1 MNEMQGKIIKGIAG
15 FYYVHVEAC
24 GIYECKAKGIFR
36 NKKIK
41 PLVGDNVLIDVIDE
55 DNKKGN
61 ISDILKRKNELIRPA
76 SANID
81 QAMVIFAVKAPEP
94 NYNLLDRFILMMDY
108 QDVPTVVVF
117 NKVDLVEEDKIDS
130 LRKVYEG
137 CGCKVIFI
145 SAYENKGIDVIMDT
159 LKNKTTI
166 LAGPSGVGKSSLT
179 NLILPDIQDAEEISK
194 TGDVS
199 RIGRG
204 RHTTRHSEIFNVEGG
219 TYICDTPGFTSLNLP
234 ELEKE
239 QVRFYFNEFNEYEGS
254 CRFNGCV
261 HINEPGCMVKAAV
274 DKGIISSRRYTSYV
288 EIFEEIKNQKKY

>member
-1 MNEMQGKIIKGIAG
+1 MQGKIIKGIAG
-15 FYYVHVEAC
+15 FYYVHIEAC

-61 ISDILKRKNELIRPA
+61 ISDILERKNELIRPA

-81 QAMVIFAVKAPEP
+81 QAMVIFAVKSPEP

-117 NKVDLVEEDKIDS
+117 NKTDLVEEKDIEE
-130 LRKVYEG
+130 LRKIYEK

-145 SAYENKGIDVIMDT
+145 SAYDNTCIDILMDT
-159 LKNKTTI
+159 LKDKTTI

-179 NLILPDIQDAEEISK
+179 NIILPDRKEEGEISK

-204 RHTTRHSEIFNVEGG
+204 RHTTRHSEIFNVTGS

-239 QVRFYFNEFNEYEGS
+239 QVRFYFNEFDEYAGT

-261 HINEPGCMVKAAV
+261 HINEPDCAVKMAV
-274 DKGIISSRRYTSYV
+274 EKGVISRRRYTSYV
-288 EIFEEIKNQKKY
+288 ELYEEIKNQKKY

>member
-1 MNEMQGKIIKGIAG
+1 MQGKIIKGIAG

-61 ISDILKRKNELIRPA
+61 ISDILERKNELIRPA

-81 QAMVIFAVKAPEP
+81 QAMVIFAVKSPEP

-108 QDVPTVVVF
+108 QNVPTVVVF
-117 NKVDLVEEDKIDS
+117 NKTDLVEEKDIQE
-130 LRKVYEG
+130 LRRIYEK

-145 SAYENKGIDVIMDT
+145 STYDNTGIDILIDT

-179 NLILPDIQDAEEISK
+179 NIILPDRKEEGEISK

-204 RHTTRHSEIFNVEGG
+204 RHTTRHSEIFNVTGS

-239 QVRFYFNEFNEYEGS
+239 QVRFYFNEFDEYEGT

-261 HINEPGCMVKAAV
+261 HINEPDCAVKMAV
-274 DKGIISSRRYTSYV
+274 EKGVISRRRYTSYV
-288 EIFEEIKNQKKY
+288 ELYEEIKNQKKY

>member
-1 MNEMQGKIIKGIAG
+1 MQVKIITGRAG
-15 FYYVHVEAC
+15 FYFVHVEAC

-61 ISDILKRKNELIRPA
+61 ISDILERKNELIRPA

-81 QAMVIFAVKAPEP
+81 QAMVIFAVKSPEP

-117 NKVDLVEEDKIDS
+117 NKTDLVEEKDIEE
-130 LRKVYEG
+130 LRKIYEK

-145 SAYENKGIDVIMDT
+145 SAYDNTGIDILIDT
-159 LKNKTTI
+159 LKDKTTI

-179 NLILPDIQDAEEISK
+179 NIILPDRKEEGEISK

-204 RHTTRHSEIFNVEGG
+204 RHTTRHSEIFNVTGS

-239 QVRFYFNEFNEYEGS
+239 QVRFYFNEFDEYEGT

-261 HINEPGCMVKAAV
+261 HINEPDCAVKMAV
-274 DKGIISSRRYTSYV
+274 EKGVISRRRYTSYV
-288 EIFEEIKNQKKY
+288 ELYEEIKNQKKS

>member
-1 MNEMQGKIIKGIAG
+1 MHI
-15 FYYVHVEAC
+15 EAC

-61 ISDILKRKNELIRPA
+61 ISDILERKNELIRPA

-81 QAMVIFAVKAPEP
+81 QAMVIFAVKSPEP

-117 NKVDLVEEDKIDS
+117 NKTDLVEEKDIEE
-130 LRKVYEG
+130 LRKIYEK

-145 SAYENKGIDVIMDT
+145 SAYDNTGIDILMDT
-159 LKNKTTI
+159 LKDKTTI

-179 NLILPDIQDAEEISK
+179 NIILPDRKEEGEISK

-204 RHTTRHSEIFNVEGG
+204 RHTTRHSEIFNVTGS

-239 QVRFYFNEFNEYEGS
+239 QVRFYFNEFDEYEGT

-261 HINEPGCMVKAAV
+261 HINEPDCAVKMAV
-274 DKGIISSRRYTSYV
+274 EKGVISRRRYTSYV
-288 EIFEEIKNQKKY
+288 ELYEEIKNQKKY

>member
-1 MNEMQGKIIKGIAG
+1 MQGKIIKGIAG
-15 FYYVHVEAC
+15 FYYVHVESR
-24 GIYECKAKGIFR
+24 GIYECKAKGVFR

-41 PLVGDNVLIDVIDE
+41 PLVGDNVLIDIIDE

-61 ISDILKRKNELIRPA
+61 ISDILERKNELIRPA

-81 QAMVIFAVKAPEP
+81 QAMVIFAVKSPEP

-117 NKVDLVEEDKIDS
+117 NKTDLVSEGDIEELKKI
-130 LRKVYEG
+130 YEK

-145 SAYENKGIDVIMDT
+145 STYDNKGITEVMDT
-159 LKNKTTI
+159 LKDKTTI

-179 NLILPDIQDAEEISK
+179 NLILPDRQEIEGEISK

-204 RHTTRHSEIFNVEGG
+204 RHTTRHSDIQCHRKHV
-219 TYICDTPGFTSLNLP
+219 Y
-234 ELEKE
+234 
-239 QVRFYFNEFNEYEGS
+239 
-254 CRFNGCV
+254 
-261 HINEPGCMVKAAV
+261 M
-274 DKGIISSRRYTSYV
+274 RYAGLHLA
-288 EIFEEIKNQKKY
+288 

>member
-1 MNEMQGKIIKGIAG
+1 MQGKIIKGIAG
-15 FYYVHVEAC
+15 FYYVHIEAC

-61 ISDILKRKNELIRPA
+61 ISDILERKNELIRPA

-81 QAMVIFAVKAPEP
+81 QAMVIFAVKSPEP

-108 QDVPTVVVF
+108 QDVPTVVF
-117 NKVDLVEEDKIDS
+117 NKTDLVEEKDIEE
-130 LRKVYEG
+130 LRKIYEK

-145 SAYENKGIDVIMDT
+145 SAYDNTGIDILMDT
-159 LKNKTTI
+159 LKDKTTI

-179 NLILPDIQDAEEISK
+179 NIILPDRKEEGEISK

-204 RHTTRHSEIFNVEGG
+204 RHTTRHSEIFNVTGS

-239 QVRFYFNEFNEYEGS
+239 QVRFYFNEFDEYEGT

-261 HINEPGCMVKAAV
+261 HINEPDCAVKMAV
-274 DKGIISSRRYTSYV
+274 EKGVISRRRYTSYV
-288 EIFEEIKNQKKY
+288 ELYEEIKNQKKY

>member
-1 MNEMQGKIIKGIAG
+1 MQGKIIKGIAG

-61 ISDILKRKNELIRPA
+61 ISDILERKNELIRPA

-81 QAMVIFAVKAPEP
+81 QAMVIFAVKSPEP

-117 NKVDLVEEDKIDS
+117 NKTDLVEEKDIEE
-130 LRKVYEG
+130 LRKIYEK

-145 SAYENKGIDVIMDT
+145 SAYDNTGIDILIDT
-159 LKNKTTI
+159 LKDKTTI

-179 NLILPDIQDAEEISK
+179 NIILPDRKEEGEISK

-204 RHTTRHSEIFNVEGG
+204 RHTTRHSEIFNVTG

-239 QVRFYFNEFNEYEGS
+239 QVRFYFNEFDEYEGT

-261 HINEPGCMVKAAV
+261 HINEPDCAVKMAV
-274 DKGIISSRRYTSYV
+274 EKGVISRRRYTSYV
-288 EIFEEIKNQKKY
+288 ELYEEIKNQKKY

>member
-1 MNEMQGKIIKGIAG
+1 MQGKIIKGIAG

-61 ISDILKRKNELIRPA
+61 ISDILERKNELIRPA

-81 QAMVIFAVKAPEP
+81 QAMVIFAVKSPEP

-117 NKVDLVEEDKIDS
+117 NKTDLVEEKDIEE
-130 LRKVYEG
+130 LRKIYEK
-137 CGCKVIFI
+137 CGCKVI
-145 SAYENKGIDVIMDT
+145 SAYDNTGIDILIDT
-159 LKNKTTI
+159 LKDKTTI

-179 NLILPDIQDAEEISK
+179 NIILPDRKEEGEISK

-204 RHTTRHSEIFNVEGG
+204 RHTTRHSEIFNVTGS

-239 QVRFYFNEFNEYEGS
+239 QVRFYFNEFDEYEGT

-261 HINEPGCMVKAAV
+261 HINEPDCAVKMAV
-274 DKGIISSRRYTSYV
+274 EKGVISRRRYTSYV
-288 EIFEEIKNQKKY
+288 ELYEEIKNQKKY

>member
-1 MNEMQGKIIKGIAG
+1 MQGKIIRGIGG
-15 FYYVHVEAC
+15 FYYVHIDSI
-24 GIYECKAKGIFR
+24 GIVECKAKGIFR

-61 ISDILKRKNELIRPA
+61 ISDILERKNELIRPA

-81 QAMVIFAVKAPEP
+81 QAMVIFAVKSPEP

-117 NKVDLVEEDKIDS
+117 NKTDLVEEKDIEE
-130 LRKVYEG
+130 LRKIYEK

-145 SAYENKGIDVIMDT
+145 SAYDNTGIDILMDT
-159 LKNKTTI
+159 LKDKTTI

-179 NLILPDIQDAEEISK
+179 NIILPDRKEEGEISK
-194 TGDVS
+194 TGGVS

-204 RHTTRHSEIFNVEGG
+204 RHTTRHSEIFNVTGS

-239 QVRFYFNEFNEYEGS
+239 QVRFYFNEFDEYEGT

-261 HINEPGCMVKAAV
+261 HINEPDCAVKMAV
-274 DKGIISSRRYTSYV
+274 EKGVISRRRYTSYV
-288 EIFEEIKNQKKY
+288 ELYEEIKNQKKY

>member
-1 MNEMQGKIIKGIAG
+1 MQGKIIKGIAG

-61 ISDILKRKNELIRPA
+61 ISDILERKNELIRPA

-81 QAMVIFAVKAPEP
+81 QAMVIFAVKSPEP

-108 QDVPTVVVF
+108 QNVPTVVVF
-117 NKVDLVEEDKIDS
+117 NKTDLVEEKDIEE
-130 LRKVYEG
+130 LRKIYEK

-145 SAYENKGIDVIMDT
+145 SAYDNTGIDILIDT
-159 LKNKTTI
+159 LKDKTTI

-179 NLILPDIQDAEEISK
+179 NIILPDGKEEGEISK

-204 RHTTRHSEIFNVEGG
+204 RHTTRHSEIFNVTGS

-239 QVRFYFNEFNEYEGS
+239 QVRFYFNEFDEYEGT

-261 HINEPGCMVKAAV
+261 HINEPDCAVKMAV
-274 DKGIISSRRYTSYV
+274 EKGVISRRRYTSYV
-288 EIFEEIKNQKKY
+288 ELYEEIKNQKKY

>member
-1 MNEMQGKIIKGIAG
+1 MQGKIIKGIAG

-61 ISDILKRKNELIRPA
+61 ISDILERKNELIRPA

-81 QAMVIFAVKAPEP
+81 QAMVIFAVKSPEP

-117 NKVDLVEEDKIDS
+117 NKTDLVEEKDIEE
-130 LRKVYEG
+130 LRKIYEK

-145 SAYENKGIDVIMDT
+145 SAYDDTGIDILIDT
-159 LKNKTTI
+159 LKDKTTI

-179 NLILPDIQDAEEISK
+179 NIILPDRKEEREISK

-204 RHTTRHSEIFNVEGG
+204 RHTTRHSEIFNVTGS

-239 QVRFYFNEFNEYEGS
+239 QVRFYFNEFDEYEGT

-261 HINEPGCMVKAAV
+261 HINEPDCAVKMAV
-274 DKGIISSRRYTSYV
+274 EKGVISRRRYTSYV
-288 EIFEEIKNQKKY
+288 ELYEEIKNQKKY

>member
-1 MNEMQGKIIKGIAG
+1 MQGKIIKGIAG

-61 ISDILKRKNELIRPA
+61 ISDILERKNELIRPA

-81 QAMVIFAVKAPEP
+81 QAMVIFAVKSPEP

-117 NKVDLVEEDKIDS
+117 NKTDLVEEKDIEV
-130 LRKVYEG
+130 LRKIYEK

-145 SAYENKGIDVIMDT
+145 SAYDNTGIDILIDT
-159 LKNKTTI
+159 LKDKTTI

-179 NLILPDIQDAEEISK
+179 NIILPDRKEEGEISK

-204 RHTTRHSEIFNVEGG
+204 RHTTRHSEIFNVTGS

-239 QVRFYFNEFNEYEGS
+239 QVRFYFNEFDEYEGT

-261 HINEPGCMVKAAV
+261 HINEPDCAVKMAV
-274 DKGIISSRRYTSYV
+274 EKGVISRRRYTSYV
-288 EIFEEIKNQKKY
+288 ELYEEIKNQKKY

>member
-1 MNEMQGKIIKGIAG
+1 MQGKIIKGIAG

-61 ISDILKRKNELIRPA
+61 ISDILERKNELIRPA

-81 QAMVIFAVKAPEP
+81 QAMVIFAVKSPEP

-117 NKVDLVEEDKIDS
+117 NKTDLVEEKDIEE
-130 LRKVYEG
+130 LRKIYEK

-145 SAYENKGIDVIMDT
+145 SAYNNTGIDILIDT
-159 LKNKTTI
+159 LKDKTTI

-179 NLILPDIQDAEEISK
+179 NIILPDRKEEGEISK

-204 RHTTRHSEIFNVEGG
+204 RHTTRHSEIFNVTGS

-234 ELEKE
+234 GLEKE
-239 QVRFYFNEFNEYEGS
+239 QVRFYFNEFDEYEGT

-261 HINEPGCMVKAAV
+261 HINEPDCAVKMAV
-274 DKGIISSRRYTSYV
+274 ERGVISRRRYTSYV
-288 EIFEEIKNQKKY
+288 ELYEEIKNQKKY

>member
-1 MNEMQGKIIKGIAG
+1 MQGKIIKGIAG

-61 ISDILKRKNELIRPA
+61 ISDILERKNELIRPA

-81 QAMVIFAVKAPEP
+81 QAMVIFAVKSPEP

-117 NKVDLVEEDKIDS
+117 NKTDLVEEKDIEE
-130 LRKVYEG
+130 LRKIYEK

-145 SAYENKGIDVIMDT
+145 SAYDNTGIDILMDT
-159 LKNKTTI
+159 LKDKTTI

-179 NLILPDIQDAEEISK
+179 NIILPDRKEEGEISK

-204 RHTTRHSEIFNVEGG
+204 RHTTRHSEIFNVTGS

-239 QVRFYFNEFNEYEGS
+239 QVRFYFNEFDEYEGT

-261 HINEPGCMVKAAV
+261 HINEPDCAVKTAV
-274 DKGIISSRRYTSYV
+274 GEGIIHKLRYDSYINLYEELKSQRRY
-288 EIFEEIKNQKKY
+288 

>member
-1 MNEMQGKIIKGIAG
+1 MQGKIIKGIAG

-61 ISDILKRKNELIRPA
+61 ISDILERKNELIRPA

-81 QAMVIFAVKAPEP
+81 QAMVIFAVKSPEP

-117 NKVDLVEEDKIDS
+117 NKTDLVEEKDIEE
-130 LRKVYEG
+130 LRKIYEK

-145 SAYENKGIDVIMDT
+145 SAYDNTGIDILMDT
-159 LKNKTTI
+159 LKDKTTI

-179 NLILPDIQDAEEISK
+179 NIILPDRKEEGEISK

-204 RHTTRHSEIFNVEGG
+204 RHTTRHSEIFNVTGS

-234 ELEKE
+234 EVEKE
-239 QVRFYFNEFNEYEGS
+239 DLRFYFEEFNPFEGK
-254 CRFNGCV
+254 CRFNGCMHV
-261 HINEPGCMVKAAV
+261 SEPGCAVKQAV
-274 DKGIISSRRYTSYV
+274 EDGVINYDRYKSYTD
-288 EIFEEIKNQKKY
+288 IFEEIKNKKKY

>member
-1 MNEMQGKIIKGIAG
+1 MQGKIIKGIAG

-41 PLVGDNVLIDVIDE
+41 PLVCDNVLIDVIDE

-61 ISDILKRKNELIRPA
+61 ISDILERKNELIRPA

-81 QAMVIFAVKAPEP
+81 QAMVIFAIKSPEP

-117 NKVDLVEEDKIDS
+117 NKTDLVEEKDIEE
-130 LRKVYEG
+130 LRKIYEK

-145 SAYENKGIDVIMDT
+145 SAYDNTGIDILIDT
-159 LKNKTTI
+159 LKDKTTI

-179 NLILPDIQDAEEISK
+179 NIILPDRKEEGEISK

-204 RHTTRHSEIFNVEGG
+204 RHTTRHSEIFNVTGS

-239 QVRFYFNEFNEYEGS
+239 QVRFYFNEFDEYEGT

-261 HINEPGCMVKAAV
+261 HINEPDCAVKMAV
-274 DKGIISSRRYTSYV
+274 EKGVISRRRYTSYV
-288 EIFEEIKNQKKY
+288 ELYEEIKNQKKY

>member
-1 MNEMQGKIIKGIAG
+1 MQGKIIKGIAG

-61 ISDILKRKNELIRPA
+61 ISDILERKNELIRPA

-81 QAMVIFAVKAPEP
+81 QAMVIFAVKSPEP

-117 NKVDLVEEDKIDS
+117 NKTDLVEEKDIEE
-130 LRKVYEG
+130 LRKIYG
-137 CGCKVIFI
+137 KCGCKVIFI
-145 SAYENKGIDVIMDT
+145 SAYDNTGIDILIDT
-159 LKNKTTI
+159 LKDKTTI

-179 NLILPDIQDAEEISK
+179 NIILPDRKEEGEISK

-204 RHTTRHSEIFNVEGG
+204 RHTTRHSEIFNVTGS

-239 QVRFYFNEFNEYEGS
+239 QVRFYFNEFDEYEGT

-261 HINEPGCMVKAAV
+261 HINEPDCAVKMAV
-274 DKGIISSRRYTSYV
+274 EKGVISRRRYTSYV
-288 EIFEEIKNQKKY
+288 ELYEEIKNQKKY

>member
-1 MNEMQGKIIKGIAG
+1 MQGKIIKGIAG

-61 ISDILKRKNELIRPA
+61 ISDILERKNELIRPA

-81 QAMVIFAVKAPEP
+81 QAMVIFAVKSPEP

-117 NKVDLVEEDKIDS
+117 NKTDLVEEKDIEELKKI
-130 LRKVYEG
+130 YEK

-145 SAYENKGIDVIMDT
+145 SAYDNTGIDILMDT
-159 LKNKTTI
+159 LKDKTTI

-179 NLILPDIQDAEEISK
+179 NIILPDRNEEGEISK

-199 RIGRG
+199 RKDEGVIQRG
-204 RHTTRHSEIFNVEGG
+204 T
-219 TYICDTPGFTSLNLP
+219 L
-234 ELEKE
+234 
-239 QVRFYFNEFNEYEGS
+239 
-254 CRFNGCV
+254 
-261 HINEPGCMVKAAV
+261 
-274 DKGIISSRRYTSYV
+274 
-288 EIFEEIKNQKKY
+288 KYLT

>member
-1 MNEMQGKIIKGIAG
+1 MQGKIIKGIAG
-15 FYYVHVEAC
+15 FYYVHIESC

-41 PLVGDNVLIDVIDE
+41 PLVGDNVIIDIIDN
-55 DNKKGN
+55 DKMTGN
-61 ISDILKRKNELIRPA
+61 IIQILPRKNELIRPA

-81 QAMVIFAVKAPEP
+81 QAMVIFAVKSPEP
-94 NYNLLDRFILMMDY
+94 NYNLLDRFIMMMDY
-108 QDVPTVVVF
+108 QNVPTVVVF
-117 NKVDLVEEDKIDS
+117 NKIDLVEDDTLEELSDI
-130 LRKVYEG
+130 YEK

-145 SAYENKGIDVIMDT
+145 SAYDNTGIDIMMDT
-159 LKNKTTI
+159 LKDKTTI

-179 NLILPDIQDAEEISK
+179 NIILPDRKEEGEISK

-204 RHTTRHSEIFNVEGG
+204 RHTTRHSEIFNVTGS

-239 QVRFYFNEFNEYEGS
+239 QVRFYFNEFDEYEGT

-261 HINEPGCMVKAAV
+261 HINEPDCAVKMAV
-274 DKGIISSRRYTSYV
+274 EKGVISRRRYTSYV
-288 EIFEEIKNQKKY
+288 ELYEEIKNQKKY